1 MKDYEF
7 LIGNQFT
14 NYINKQIYGREISNK
29 LSLPN
34 KSIANH
40 LNELENKFIIKSK
53 IIGKQK
59 YFNLNFENSTTKDWL
74 SIIEI
79 KKKIN
84 FLNKHIIINEFY
96 NKIEKEVNGII
107 IVFGSYAKGIEK
119 ENSDLDLLII
129 GKTDIKNIEKV
140 AQIYN
145 IEANIKQIYPDKLE
159 NTIKEKDNL
168 FLEILKNHII
178 LKNCE
183 EFTSMIFQYEKWI

>member
-14 NYINKQIYGREISNK
+14 NYTNKQIYGREISNK